1 MANRITNMLN
11 GLSGR
16 LNTLVVFVEDYLDR
30 LQPRERIAV
39 VVLAIFLSVAAIISL
54 LWFPHQAALKQQQR
68 VTELKDTIH
77 WMQTNAVQLSTE
89 STDALT
95 AAEKVQRVAQQQGL
109 SVQSQ
114 DNQNQIKLTTSHQN
128 YAVLANFLTQ
138 LAQQGLS
145 IVSMDMQK
153 QSDGGIKLIATIQ

>member
-1 MANRITNMLN
+1 MANRMTNMFN
-11 GLSGR
+11 GIGER
-16 LNTLVVFVEDYLDR
+16 LDAMTVLVQDYLDR

-39 VVLAIFLSVAAIISL
+39 IILAIFLSVTVLVSL

-89 STDALT
+89 SADALT

-114 DNQNQIKLTTSHQN
+114 ENQDQIKLSTSHQN

-138 LAQQGLS
+138 LAQQGVS
-145 IVSMDMQK
+145 IITLDMQK
-153 QSDGGIKLIATIQ
+153 QPSGEIQLTATLQ

>member
-1 MANRITNMLN
+1 MTNIFNSISMRLDAITV
-11 GLSGR
+11 SIQ
-16 LNTLVVFVEDYLDR
+16 DYLDR

-39 VVLAIFLSVAAIISL
+39 IILVIFLSITAIASL
-54 LWFPHQAALKQQQR
+54 LWFPHQLAVKQQQR
-68 VTELKDTIH
+68 VTDLKDTIQ

-89 STDALT
+89 SANALT

-153 QSDGGIKLIATIQ
+153 QSDGVITLNATIQ